1 MAEEGK
7 KIIGCDECGRAV
19 LATAG
24 LDLCPEC
31 FEAQV
36 EAYER
41 VEKVLA
47 VTPEASPSELS
58 TRAQV
63 KRSVIRRLARKG
75 RIKLKQSDEAPHCQR
90 CNKPMEEVGRFCAMC
105 RVELMFL
112 AKDAA
117 SVLQER
123 AREKA
128 DMRSKAQGGVAAL
141 RKKRSL
147 FRSTDFGTRSKYSP

>member
-1 MAEEGK
+1 
-7 KIIGCDECGRAV
+7 
-19 LATAG
+19 
-24 LDLCPEC
+24 
-31 FEAQV
+31 
-36 EAYER
+36 
-41 VEKVLA
+41 
-47 VTPEASPSELS
+47 
-58 TRAQV
+58 
-63 KRSVIRRLARKG
+63 
-75 RIKLKQSDEAPHCQR
+75 
-90 CNKPMEEVGRFCAMC
+90 MEEVGQFCAMC

-128 DMRSKAQGGVAAL
+128 DMRSKAQGVVAAL